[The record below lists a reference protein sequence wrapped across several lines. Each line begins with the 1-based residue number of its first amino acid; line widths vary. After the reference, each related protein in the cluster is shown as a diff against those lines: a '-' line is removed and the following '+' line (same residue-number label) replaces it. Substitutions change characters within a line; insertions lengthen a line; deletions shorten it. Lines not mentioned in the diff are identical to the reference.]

1 MSWLTQALIDLK
13 VRARS
18 LFGRRRMRA
27 RLAEEMATHVAMR
40 EERLIASGVPA
51 LAARRQAR
59 REFGNMAALRDSA
72 ADMWKYGTVE
82 RFVQDVRYGARSL
95 MRTPGS
101 TAITIAIL
109 SLGIGVLATVFTVV
123 NAYFLNRLPVA
134 DATRVVR
141 VFSNRYS
148 NTSQTLYQELRDS
161 NSTLDGLAA
170 FQMMSAGM
178 RLDREIEHGFGTIV
192 SGNYFSLLGIEPAR
206 GRLVAQSDDDV
217 GAPPVVA
224 LSHRFWVNRFGASDD
239 VVGRTLFL
247 NDKPFTIVGVVQ
259 AGYDGAMAPLVGEFW
274 VPLGADAMLR
284 PALTAEQRRNSLS
297 IHMLGRL
304 KPGIDRARAGA
315 NLDTIGRQAR
325 VARGEPDRR
334 TAVSV
339 YPATML
345 HPEIARP
352 VAAFLGVLMVVSALV
367 LLIVCVNVANVVL
380 ARSAARQVELAI
392 RQAIGA
398 GRGRLVRQL
407 LTESLLIS
415 AAGAAGGLALAFW
428 LTGLMASA
436 SVPAP
441 IPLALQ
447 LPVDLRV
454 VIFLACMVVA
464 TTMGFGA
471 APALFASRV
480 DLLPVIKGVAGF
492 DRRHSRT
499 RAGFLIAQVSMSVL
513 LLVAAG
519 LFIRAMRSAQSV
531 DTGLD
536 IGSVLTANI
545 DLEARGYDEARGR
558 EFVRELVERLET
570 SPGVVAANV
579 LEILPLTIS
588 NNEMPFIRE
597 GDPQPTAEQP
607 SPYPNVFLNSVGP
620 GHFRTVGIR
629 MIGGRDFTYRDT
641 ANGPRVGIVNET
653 LAAQF
658 WPGKTAV
665 GQRIRVAGDNEHVTE
680 IVGVV
685 RDSQYVTV
693 GEEPRPFLYVP
704 FAQSYSPRPTILVRA
719 AGPAGSVTGTLTRV
733 VREMDSGLPVFN
745 IDPMEHAVS
754 ISLLPARL
762 AGWLLAALGVLA
774 LVLSALGTYGVL
786 SFLVRSRSKE
796 LAIRLAIGASPRQL
810 GFMVIRQSL
819 AWTGVGAAVGIG
831 LALAV
836 TRLVASFLY
845 GVNPRDPL
853 TFVLVAALIGA
864 VACAAAF
871 VPARRASQQ
880 DPLVTLRDA

>member
-1 MSWLTQALIDLK
+1 MNWLTQARIDLQ
-13 VRARS
+13 VRVRS
-18 LFGRRRMRA
+18 LFGRRGMRA
-27 RLAEEMATHVAMR
+27 RLTEEMATHIAMR
-40 EERLIASGVPA
+40 EEQLIASGVPA
-51 LAARRQAR
+51 RAAGRQAR
-59 REFGNMAALRDSA
+59 REFGNMTALRDTA

-82 RFVQDVRYGARSL
+82 RFVQDARYGARTL
-95 MRTPGS
+95 VRTPGS

-109 SLGIGVLATVFTVV
+109 SFGIGVLATVFTVV
-123 NAYFLNRLPVA
+123 NAYFLKRLPAA
-134 DATRVVR
+134 DAARVVR
-141 VFSNRYS
+141 VYSNRYA
-148 NTSQTLYQELRDS
+148 NTSQTLYQELRDR

-170 FQMMSAGM
+170 FQMISAGM
-178 RLDREIEHGFGTIV
+178 RLERETEHGFGTIV
-192 SGNYFSLLGIEPAR
+192 SGNYFSLLGIGPAR
-206 GRLVAQSDDDV
+206 GRLLVPADDAV

-224 LSHRFWVNRFGASDD
+224 LSHRFWVNRFGASD

-247 NDKPFTIVGVVQ
+247 NDKPFTIIGVVQ

-304 KPGIDRARAGA
+304 KPGIDRASTAA
-315 NLDTIGRQAR
+315 NLDTIGRQVRA
-325 VARGEPDRR
+325 AQGGPDRG
-334 TAVSV
+334 TAVSI

-352 VAAFLGVLMVVSALV
+352 VAAFLGVLMVVSVLV

-428 LTGLMASA
+428 LTRLVASA
-436 SVPAP
+436 SIPAP
-441 IPLALQ
+441 VPLALH

-536 IGSVLTANI
+536 IGPVLTANV
-545 DLEARGYDEARGR
+545 DLEARGYDEDRGR
-558 EFVRELVERLET
+558 EFVRELVERLEA

-588 NNEMPFIRE
+588 NNEMPFIRD
-597 GDPQPTAEQP
+597 GDAQPTADQP

-620 GHFRTVGIR
+620 GHFRTVGIG
-629 MIGGRDFTYRDT
+629 MIGGRDFTHRDT
-641 ANGPRVGIVNET
+641 VNGPRVGIANQT

-658 WPGKTAV
+658 WPGKTAI
-665 GQRIRVAGDNEHVTE
+665 GQRIRPAGDNEHVIE

-693 GEEPRPFLYVP
+693 GEDPRPFLYVP
-704 FAQSYSPRPTILVRA
+704 FAQSYSSRPAILVRA

-762 AGWLLAALGVLA
+762 AGWLLASLGVLA

-819 AWTGVGAAVGIG
+819 AWTGVGAAVGIA

-853 TFVLVAALIGA
+853 TFGLVAALIGA